1 MESTNSVE
9 WSEYY
14 QELSQLVH
22 DVEHRQTEKEHLDL
36 LKERL
41 NSALESLNLACCTT
55 DDRNEAS
62 LSITLELMGNFSI
75 FNQLVHRDIKK
86 SRLAIYQY
94 EADKQTAGPGRPK
107 FIIKEETLINFREL
121 GYSWTDIASILMV
134 SRWTLRRRVSE
145 FAIQDVTGYSQM
157 SDEELDS
164 TIRHFRQ
171 MHGAFMG
178 RSMVTGHLKSLGLRI
193 QQRRITKALVRIDP
207 SNSRIRWACLIY
219 IYPIIA
225 LFFPYLLLTVF

>member
-134 SRWTLRRRVSE
+134 
-145 FAIQDVTGYSQM
+145 
-157 SDEELDS
+157 
-164 TIRHFRQ
+164 
-171 MHGAFMG
+171 
-178 RSMVTGHLKSLGLRI
+178 
-193 QQRRITKALVRIDP
+193 
-207 SNSRIRWACLIY
+207 
-219 IYPIIA
+219 
-225 LFFPYLLLTVF
+225 